1 MKHAV
6 ETAPGILHIKQKKIS
21 LDKSEVLYRRPFDA
35 QGLQEDFE
43 VTGGHWEARD
53 GWLIGETRRNGAGI
67 LYSRASYEGD
77 VLLDFVAEAVPP
89 CSNDC
94 TPQSGRDSG
103 CSAQDNVTGKPSV
116 ECKEN
121 TESKAFIESSSCRV

>member
-1 MKHAV
+1 RFFAALRLQPV
-6 ETAPGILHIKQKKIS
+6 GSFSAIGGGGES
-21 LDKSEVLYRRPFDA
+21 LAFPLLAQSLRRA
-35 QGLQEDFE
+35 
-43 VTGGHWEARD
+43 
-53 GWLIGETRRNGAGI
+53 
-67 LYSRASYEGD
+67 
-77 VLLDFVAEAVPP
+77 LLPP